1 MLSWPSLHGTIL
13 DTPLSTP
20 ADVFAKLEP
29 SPEPTSEKREYVRVR
44 IFMQYVTAH
53 VCTREVMY
61 DKIEKI
67 KRKRE
72 EKEEEEEKI

>member
-1 MLSWPSLHGTIL
+1 
-13 DTPLSTP
+13 
-20 ADVFAKLEP
+20 
-29 SPEPTSEKREYVRVR
+29 
-44 IFMQYVTAH
+44 MQYVTAH

-72 EKEEEEEKI
+72 EKEEEEEEEEEKIQREKINLFHKQSQSIKIRKPP